1 MEKVKNYLKNIKSK
15 YILEKIIGN
24 ISQKK
29 LLYLIKN
36 NKSIQKTL
44 DIGIKDYENYLN
56 IEIDIIP
63 FYKKEKNS
71 FINIKNEYKSHY
83 HIYFKEKRDE
93 IKRTYF
99 TTTNDD
105 VSKIKIRID
114 KEITSLKDLFLDV
127 NCIEK
132 INFINLI
139 ESIL

>member
-29 LLYLIKN
+29 LLCLIKN

-83 HIYFKEKRDE
+83 HIYFNEKRDE

-105 VSKIKIRID
+105 VSKIKIRVD

>member
-15 YILEKIIGN
+15 YILKKIIGN

-63 FYKKEKNS
+63 FYKKEK
-71 FINIKNEYKSHY
+71 K
-83 HIYFKEKRDE
+83 
-93 IKRTYF
+93 
-99 TTTNDD
+99 
-105 VSKIKIRID
+105 
-114 KEITSLKDLFLDV
+114 
-127 NCIEK
+127 
-132 INFINLI
+132 
-139 ESIL
+139 

>member
-15 YILEKIIGN
+15 YILKKIIGN

-63 FYKKEKNS
+63 F
-71 FINIKNEYKSHY
+71 F
-83 HIYFKEKRDE
+83 
-93 IKRTYF
+93 
-99 TTTNDD
+99 
-105 VSKIKIRID
+105 
-114 KEITSLKDLFLDV
+114 
-127 NCIEK
+127 
-132 INFINLI
+132 
-139 ESIL
+139 